1 MTLIDWIG
9 FLGAMLLLAAY
20 FLASFKIIRP
30 GGILYILLNCF
41 GAAIAT
47 LAAIL
52 LPYLPFIILE
62 GVWFLIAVVSLLQ
75 LKRNASPPKDMV
87 V

>member
-20 FLASFKIIRP
+20 FLASFKIIKP
-30 GGILYILLNCF
+30 GGIIYILLNCF

-62 GVWFLIAVVSLLQ
+62 GVWFLIAAVSLLR
-75 LKRNASPPKDMV
+75 LKRDASPSQNMV
-87 V
+87 L